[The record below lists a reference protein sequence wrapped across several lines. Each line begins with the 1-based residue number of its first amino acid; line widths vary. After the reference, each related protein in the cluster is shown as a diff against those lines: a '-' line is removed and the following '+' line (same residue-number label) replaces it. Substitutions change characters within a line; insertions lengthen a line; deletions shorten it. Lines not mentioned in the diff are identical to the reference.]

1 MRGHSEWRLCS
12 SRFLLILLA
21 LSGLAIALGDRPILL
36 AHASGG
42 PALYISPASRP
53 LATANSYLS
62 FDVAVVNMPTFS
74 GWNVY
79 VRSNINVLAPEK
91 ITLGTFMPS
100 GFESINCLN
109 NTGTLCDAN
118 DGPGVAHD
126 SFSSFGF
133 AAGSGTLFTI
143 TYKAI
148 APPGTS
154 ILFPDGV
161 TRSDSGG
168 LNELFDTSGN
178 NITGIPEVN
187 GVYGVVAATSSS
199 LNCAP
204 SSVAVDSATTCTIMV
219 TDTSLTPTAPT
230 GTADFNSTGTGS
242 FTSSPCTLTGSSSP
256 TSCQVTYTPTVVG
269 TGTHTINATYNG
281 DLTHIGSTKT
291 TTVTVTKATPTIT
304 TSLSSTAIAQ
314 GQSVTDSATLSGE
327 TPTAGG
333 TVTYRFFSGSTCVG
347 SFTPVGSPVTVTNGL
362 VPRSASQA
370 FNTVGSYSWNATYSG
385 DADNNRESSAC
396 EPLTVTSDSISTTL
410 SSSTLV
416 VGGSVFD
423 TATLTGGISS
433 PGGTVDYHLFSTV
446 DCSGTFTIVSTV
458 TVTNGVIP
466 DSAARTFNAI
476 VPASWNAAYS
486 GDPNNLA
493 VTSSCELL
501 TIIKTS
507 PTLATSLTATIV
519 NVGGSVNDTATLANG
534 FQAGGTVA
542 YGFYTG
548 SSCSGTG
555 TPVGN
560 PVTVANGIVQKSTPQ
575 KFNTAGLYSWKA
587 NYTGDANNNAAESLC
602 ETLLVII
609 PGANFGTSL
618 TSNSFSVGD
627 KIVINVAVTN
637 SSPLPETF
645 TVRAKW
651 GPLTVKEQN
660 VTLNPDQSET
670 VSLTWDT
677 SQYNAGTAN
686 LTIAIPQAGTVQNV
700 GPLTLNAAPQGF
712 LSGDLPLIV
721 GIGVAV
727 VVLVAAAVWLIAR
740 RRARTEP
747 AGLESGVGRKVS

>member
-1 MRGHSEWRLCS
+1 
-12 SRFLLILLA
+12 
-21 LSGLAIALGDRPILL
+21 
-36 AHASGG
+36 
-42 PALYISPASRP
+42 
-53 LATANSYLS
+53 
-62 FDVAVVNMPTFS
+62 
-74 GWNVY
+74 
-79 VRSNINVLAPEK
+79 
-91 ITLGTFMPS
+91 
-100 GFESINCLN
+100 
-109 NTGTLCDAN
+109 
-118 DGPGVAHD
+118 
-126 SFSSFGF
+126 
-133 AAGSGTLFTI
+133 
-143 TYKAI
+143 
-148 APPGTS
+148 
-154 ILFPDGV
+154 
-161 TRSDSGG
+161 
-168 LNELFDTSGN
+168 
-178 NITGIPEVN
+178 
-187 GVYGVVAATSSS
+187 
-199 LNCAP
+199 
-204 SSVAVDSATTCTIMV
+204 
-219 TDTSLTPTAPT
+219 
-230 GTADFNSTGTGS
+230 
-242 FTSSPCTLTGSSSP
+242 
-256 TSCQVTYTPTVVG
+256 
-269 TGTHTINATYNG
+269 
-281 DLTHIGSTKT
+281 
-291 TTVTVTKATPTIT
+291 
-304 TSLSSTAIAQ
+304 
-314 GQSVTDSATLSGE
+314 
-327 TPTAGG
+327 
-333 TVTYRFFSGSTCVG
+333 
-347 SFTPVGSPVTVTNGL
+347 
-362 VPRSASQA
+362 
-370 FNTVGSYSWNATYSG
+370 
-385 DADNNRESSAC
+385 
-396 EPLTVTSDSISTTL
+396 
-410 SSSTLV
+410 
-416 VGGSVFD
+416 
-423 TATLTGGISS
+423 
-433 PGGTVDYHLFSTV
+433 VDYHLFSTV

-555 TPVGN
+555 TRVGN

-575 KFNTAGLYSWKA
+575 TFNTAGLYSWKA